1 MPVLLQTLPSYF
13 LFNSSKQ
20 LMKKPVAILMVLFIA
35 ASLQAQ
41 NLQVHYDFGKTR
53 KLVTSTVEMFKPDKW
68 GSTFFFID
76 MNYDAKNGKSISLA
90 YWEIARGIKL
100 GESPFAAHVEYN
112 GGIGQFNAAPFN
124 GAYSINDA
132 WLAGLD
138 YNLNNADF
146 TRGITFQIL
155 YKYIKDK
162 QDASFQLTTV
172 WYMHMLNKKLTFDGF
187 ADFWREDNTF
197 SATEGDVVSQ
207 VKTRFVFLTE
217 PQIWYNV
224 TDNFS
229 LGSEIEISSNFS
241 GNRGFM
247 VNPTLAAK
255 WNFK

>member
-1 MPVLLQTLPSYF
+1 MRKTVATLL
-13 LFNSSKQ
+13 
-20 LMKKPVAILMVLFIA
+20 VLFA
-35 ASLQAQ
+35 ASSLWAQ

-76 MNYDAKNGKSISLA
+76 MNYDADNGKTVSLA

-100 GESPFAAHVEYN
+100 GKSPFAAHIEYN
-112 GGIGQFNAAPFN
+112 GGFGQYKA
-124 GAYSINDA
+124 GSGYGVYQINDA
-132 WLAGLD
+132 WLGGLD
-138 YNLNNADF
+138 YNLNNTDF
-146 TRGITFQIL
+146 TKGITFQAL

-172 WYMHMLNKKLTFDGF
+172 WYMHMLNKKVTFDGF
-187 ADFWREDNTF
+187 ADFWREDNQF
-197 SATEGDVVSQ
+197 TESSSTKIYQ
-207 VKTRFVFLTE
+207 TKFVFLTE
-217 PQIWYNV
+217 PQIWYNF
-224 TDNFS
+224 TENIS

-241 GNRGFM
+241 GNKGFM